1 MLCTITKRLKV
12 CEVSTNNLY
21 SSKYE
26 NPSLMFKCKPL
37 RAYLLLGIRKEWH
50 LVPLKKD
57 LDECAPPQT
66 AVLEPDDRR
75 REDASNSQRQDREMP
90 DPGS

>member
-1 MLCTITKRLKV
+1 MTRHHSRRSRTLRL
-12 CEVSTNNLY
+12 SHGIRT
-21 SSKYE
+21 
-26 NPSLMFKCKPL
+26 CKPL